1 VLYGAAEGMMEAV
14 AERFVLELPD
24 DLMWAIDPPVDPYGD
39 SYVHMANVEIRAHG
53 LTAETTATV
62 EGTGE
67 RDLADFFADL
77 ACDWRGW
84 TGERSW
90 RALEGEMAIEAWH
103 DGRAN
108 VMITVTIKPP
118 WMTFAKDAWSVRAV
132 FTLEAGEQLSGVRPC
147 STALRCLEE
156 GPLEWRPTG
165 PKDYPDVPD
174 TVSSAASE
182 ARAVIAAEAH
192 RAAILMAR
200 SVIEATAKDK
210 GVTQVG
216 SLTRSAGCTNWA

>member
-1 VLYGAAEGMMEAV
+1 MEAV

-39 SYVHMANVEIRAHG
+39 SYVHTANVEIRAHG

-84 TGERSW
+84 TGELSW

-108 VMITVTIKPP
+108 VMITVTIKRP

-132 FTLEAGEQLSGVRPC
+132 FTLEAGEQRSGVRPC

>member
-1 VLYGAAEGMMEAV
+1 MMEAV

-24 DLMWAIDPPVDPYGD
+24 DLMWAIDPPVDPYAD
-39 SYVHMANVEIRAHG
+39 SYVHTANVEIRAHG

-108 VMITVTIKPP
+108 VMITVTIKRP

-132 FTLEAGEQLSGVRPC
+132 FTLEAGEQLSGVARDLATLLDGAPVLGGR
-147 STALRCLEE
+147 TARM
-156 GPLEWRPTG
+156 
-165 PKDYPDVPD
+165 
-174 TVSSAASE
+174 
-182 ARAVIAAEAH
+182 EAH
-192 RAAILMAR
+192 GTEGLSRRAR
-200 SVIEATAKDK
+200 YRVIRRI
-210 GVTQVG
+210 GG
-216 SLTRSAGCTNWA
+216 TRRHRR